1 MNVRNKLL
9 ILLLSLISYMGA
21 AAEVTIEECVDKAMA
36 NYPLVRKYGL
46 MAATRDVD
54 LSDINRSWLPRLGVY
69 GQVTAQN
76 VVPSFPEMLADV
88 MTMMGQEIRGLGKIQ
103 YKAGV
108 DVSQTIW
115 DGGASKA
122 RREMTRSQDELQQAS
137 LDVELY
143 SVRER
148 VENLFFAILLTE
160 EQISQSR
167 VTYNLLGENL
177 EKLRS
182 MLRNGTAM
190 QADLDMV
197 EAQSL
202 LLNQTILQ
210 AQSAVDGYREVLALF
225 IGESLEGVSLAMPS
239 SGMPSGIEPNRPEL
253 RMFDRQLDV
262 NQASRRLSDSSLM
275 PKIGLFAQAYYGY
288 PGFDYFRSMINR
300 ELSFNI
306 MAGIKVSWNIDSFYT
321 RGNISRKT
329 ALKTDE
335 IEVARDIFLFNT
347 RMKSASQM
355 AAIEGLRKVMADDS
369 RIVAL
374 RANVRKAAESQ
385 LDNGVIDTTALLSK
399 ISDENMARLTARFHE
414 IQLLQEIYK
423 LKYTLDR

>member
-1 MNVRNKLL
+1 MNVRDKLL

-54 LSDINRSWLPRLGVY
+54 LSDINRSWLPRLGMY

-76 VVPSFPEMLADV
+76 VVPSFPEMLTDV

-103 YKAGV
+103 YTAGV

-148 VENLFFAILLTE
+148 VEKLFFAILLTE

-177 EKLRS
+177 EKLSS

-225 IGESLEGVSLAMPS
+225 IGESLEGISLAMPS
-239 SGMPSGIEPNRPEL
+239 SGMPSGMEPNRPEL

-321 RGNISRKT
+321 RGNTSRKT
-329 ALKTDE
+329 ALKADE
-335 IEVARDIFLFNT
+335 IEVARDIFLYNT

-385 LDNGVIDTTALLSK
+385 LDNGVIDTTTLLSK

>member
-1 MNVRNKLL
+1 MNVRDKLL

-54 LSDINRSWLPRLGVY
+54 LSDINRSWLPRLGMY

-76 VVPSFPEMLADV
+76 VVPSFPEMLTDV

-103 YKAGV
+103 YKTGM

-148 VENLFFAILLTE
+148 VEKLFFAILLTE

-239 SGMPSGIEPNRPEL
+239 SGMPSGMEPNRPEL

-321 RGNISRKT
+321 RGNTSRNT
-329 ALKTDE
+329 ALKADE
-335 IEVARDIFLFNT
+335 IEVARDLFLFNT

-355 AAIEGLRKVMADDS
+355 TAIEGLRKVMADDS

-374 RANVRKAAESQ
+374 RSNVRKAAESQ